1 MAGADV
7 AGNYK
12 GVMLCSRPADSAPS
26 AGAVGSAHLSP
37 TLGAPQFRP
46 VGFPPEPLGLNPAKD
61 NAGTNVAKA
70 HEEAARRRAAA
81 PNVGHENFLNKHR
94 RWLSEMAKQKAELN
108 DELEATAH
116 AAKEKRRRFSEYCKA
131 TRDSGI
137 RTSMTASAAPAAEP
151 TTQSTGEVAAA
162 RAPEEEAP
170 VPATAERAAAQA
182 PVAKLPA
189 RAAAKTKGGTNKPKW
204 AMTEEEAD
212 DADDAEAD
220 ALVDFASGLDYTSFI
235 DDLEVRQ
242 ALSVIKERI
251 DAQKALIQAAAR
263 AEEISEDEALA
274 AVAEASALDGDDW
287 KASFLNKWNAAHGE
301 DDVESVR
308 SGGSRASRR
317 AGGQA
322 AGETQPDWDSST
334 NAGDRVS
341 RGPPATA
348 VEMAKSLLESNP
360 DLASKHSLRSLAAV
374 VQTATGKAEGGGA
387 PATHSLRDMM
397 ASDLPP
403 LKLVTIVDGSK
414 PAGGKKVDASNLP
427 YLHRNPAI

>member
-1 MAGADV
+1 
-7 AGNYK
+7 
-12 GVMLCSRPADSAPS
+12 
-26 AGAVGSAHLSP
+26 
-37 TLGAPQFRP
+37 
-46 VGFPPEPLGLNPAKD
+46 
-61 NAGTNVAKA
+61 
-70 HEEAARRRAAA
+70 
-81 PNVGHENFLNKHR
+81 
-94 RWLSEMAKQKAELN
+94 MAKQKAELN
-108 DELEATAH
+108 DKLEATAH

-162 RAPEEEAP
+162 RAPEEETP
-170 VPATAERAAAQA
+170 RPASAERAAAQA
-182 PVAKLPA
+182 PVAKLPVANLPA
-189 RAAAKTKGGTNKPKW
+189 RAAAKTKGATNKPKW

-212 DADDAEAD
+212 DADHAEAD

-251 DAQKALIQAAAR
+251 DAQKALVQAAAR

-322 AGETQPDWDSST
+322 VGETHPNWDSST

-397 ASDLPP
+397 ARDLPP

-427 YLHRNPAI
+427 YLHRNPAV